1 MSEKIKKILEKN
13 LEENNLI
20 KRELDYRLDLLK
32 SISFENQ
39 LVRVLGLSS
48 IFYLSL
54 FTLFI
59 VFVSLPI
66 VICPFLI
73 LSSIGGS
80 FLINKYLI
88 DKFDNKRKVAE
99 FSKAHTISE
108 VQEEI
113 IKYTFERERFFC
125 RGQVNQMAVDIF
137 NEQKKLYDKVSKD
150 YELVKRKNNEVDNK
164 LINSLDEKMRVNY
177 SSLDKISKKRT
188 LNENFYMLRNKFNNF
203 ESKIRYSMLSGLM
216 FMLIMSMPLM
226 VEACSPMISLIT
238 ILSSSL
244 VGFVSPIIYL
254 NKQYK
259 MYEKILRKLNIDFKE
274 SDYTVDINV
283 NKLINEMAMDT
294 VKLLEYKEQME
305 IYDVQKEEEKTENMQ
320 IVRQE
325 SFVFQ
330 EEIKEDV
337 IKLGLNKKYPN

>member
-226 VEACSPMISLIT
+226 VEACSPMIILIK
-238 ILSSSL
+238 ILSYYL
-244 VGFVSPIIYL
+244 VVYFSPIIYL
-254 NKQYK
+254 NKKYN
-259 MYEKILRKLNIDFKE
+259 MY
-274 SDYTVDINV
+274 
-283 NKLINEMAMDT
+283 
-294 VKLLEYKEQME
+294 
-305 IYDVQKEEEKTENMQ
+305 
-320 IVRQE
+320 
-325 SFVFQ
+325 
-330 EEIKEDV
+330 
-337 IKLGLNKKYPN
+337 

>member
-1 MSEKIKKILEKN
+1 
-13 LEENNLI
+13 
-20 KRELDYRLDLLK
+20 
-32 SISFENQ
+32 
-39 LVRVLGLSS
+39 
-48 IFYLSL
+48 
-54 FTLFI
+54 
-59 VFVSLPI
+59 
-66 VICPFLI
+66 
-73 LSSIGGS
+73 
-80 FLINKYLI
+80 
-88 DKFDNKRKVAE
+88 
-99 FSKAHTISE
+99 
-108 VQEEI
+108 
-113 IKYTFERERFFC
+113 
-125 RGQVNQMAVDIF
+125 MAVDIF
-137 NEQKKLYDKVSKD
+137 NEQKKLYDKVSKE

-188 LNENFYMLRNKFNNF
+188 LNENFYMLRNKFNNI
-203 ESKIRYSMLSGLM
+203 ESKIRYSMLSELM

-226 VEACSPMISLIT
+226 FEACSPMISLIT
-238 ILSSSL
+238 ILSSCL